1 MFEKVF
7 IIAEAGSNHN
17 GDLGTAV
24 ELVHRAKEA
33 GADAIKFQDFSLHL
47 LVSIDY
53 YGKTLGLDN
62 SWQKGIISNTFR
74 QEWHKTIALEA
85 EKTNIIYFS
94 TPFSLEAVD
103 LLDEFVPFY
112 KIASCDIT
120 FYPLLKKAAS
130 KGKGIFISTGASYIE
145 EIDKA
150 VQILKQYEL
159 PFICIMHC
167 VMLYPASYSSLNLS
181 FIDLLTERYNL
192 PVGFSDHSPG
202 IDAALLSIGKGVK
215 VIEKHFTLNRDQDG
229 NDHKNSLSPEGFKE
243 LVNKTRLYEKMLG
256 KRQKIISERESKER
270 IYARRGIYA
279 GRNLKKGER
288 LTLDKLAFL
297 RPNISNGVEKLDDLL
312 DNILNT
318 DIQKGAPINSSMVK

>member
-1 MFEKVF
+1 
-7 IIAEAGSNHN
+7 
-17 GDLGTAV
+17 
-24 ELVHRAKEA
+24 
-33 GADAIKFQDFSLHL
+33 
-47 LVSIDY
+47 
-53 YGKTLGLDN
+53 
-62 SWQKGIISNTFR
+62 
-74 QEWHKTIALEA
+74 
-85 EKTNIIYFS
+85 
-94 TPFSLEAVD
+94 
-103 LLDEFVPFY
+103 VPFY

-229 NDHKNSLSPEGFKE
+229 NDHKNSLSPEGFKK

-312 DNILNT
+312 DKILNT

>member
-1 MFEKVF
+1 M
-7 IIAEAGSNHN
+7 
-17 GDLGTAV
+17 
-24 ELVHRAKEA
+24 
-33 GADAIKFQDFSLHL
+33 LH
-47 LVSIDY
+47 
-53 YGKTLGLDN
+53 
-62 SWQKGIISNTFR
+62 
-74 QEWHKTIALEA
+74 
-85 EKTNIIYFS
+85 
-94 TPFSLEAVD
+94 
-103 LLDEFVPFY
+103 
-112 KIASCDIT
+112 
-120 FYPLLKKAAS
+120 
-130 KGKGIFISTGASYIE
+130 
-145 EIDKA
+145 
-150 VQILKQYEL
+150 
-159 PFICIMHC
+159 
-167 VMLYPASYSSLNLS
+167 PASYSSLNLS

-215 VIEKHFTLNRDQDG
+215 VIEKHFTLNNDQDG

-312 DNILNT
+312 DKILNT